1 VERPV
6 SDNNRRLPHK
16 AVRKRVLVC
25 IAHLSDTCLYS
36 IFTRADLVADDSQ
49 TPRKISEQFAARYIE
64 RATRAWFVLIVA
76 ALLVTLFSL
85 RAAKLSQ
92 LFAVVFFAGLL
103 LAFTFLNVRKTVQ
116 RAWSTDQIS
125 GLYRGFIL
133 VYFSAIGA
141 NLITMLVFWR
151 TYFNGS
157 DGVTAG
163 VIPIYAA
170 AIAWGAFLVAYRN
183 RIRRPLARAL
193 NDLYISKYGQPIA
206 GSESE
211 FDLRLFPAR
220 RWHPL
225 SVVSMAAIIGGF
237 VVGGQI
243 GSVLLLLGMVT
254 FLIRGVWL
262 LVALGMRRR
271 QAIAG
276 VLKVGRIRNGAIPF
290 SFQLDL
296 QVSGPNTVTA
306 EIVLVRALPGAYE
319 RECEQ
324 FGSFAAE
331 MPLDVHAQPVTLP
344 VFLPQ
349 LPITVS
355 DHQWLRYVVRVK
367 VEAPSGQW
375 ATKEPIGLTSV
386 AVLVDADATPAT
398 A

>member
-1 VERPV
+1 
-6 SDNNRRLPHK
+6 
-16 AVRKRVLVC
+16 
-25 IAHLSDTCLYS
+25 
-36 IFTRADLVADDSQ
+36 VADDSR
-49 TPRKISEQFAARYIE
+49 TPREISQRFEGRYIE
-64 RATRAWFVLIVA
+64 TATRAWFILILA
-76 ALLVTLFSL
+76 ALVVTLFSL

-116 RAWSTDQIS
+116 RAWNTDQIS

-141 NLITMLVFWR
+141 NLITMLVFWK
-151 TYFNGS
+151 TYFDGN
-157 DGVTAG
+157 DGVTAA

-193 NDLYISKYGQPIA
+193 TDFYITKYGQPIA
-206 GSESE
+206 GSESN
-211 FDLRLFPAR
+211 FDLSLFPAR

-225 SVVSMAAIIGGF
+225 SVVSVVAIIAGF
-237 VVGGQI
+237 VVGGDI
-243 GSVLLLLGMVT
+243 GSILLLFGVVT
-254 FLIRGVWL
+254 FLIRGVWW
-262 LVALGMRRR
+262 LVALGIRRK
-271 QAIAG
+271 QSIAG
-276 VLKVGRIRNGAIPF
+276 VLHVGHTRDGAIPL

-296 QVSGPNTVTA
+296 PNRGPNTVTV
-306 EIVLVRALPGAYE
+306 EVVLVRSLPGAYE

-324 FGSFAAE
+324 FGNFAAE

-355 DHQWLRYVVRVK
+355 DRQWLRYVVRVK

-375 ATKEPIGLTSV
+375 ATKESIALTSL
-386 AVLVDADATPAT
+386 AVLVDAGATPLT